1 MGGSYKSP
9 KVFAKHLM
17 ATTQDTVVTFS
28 VGDRVRER
36 ARKKLSTYCQSTSG
50 KMRFTTMAGGCS
62 IVHKGKEGSRIE
74 YLDILW
80 DGQKTPSLHMRNR
93 VSIETR

>member
-1 MGGSYKSP
+1 
-9 KVFAKHLM
+9 M

-36 ARKKLSTYCQSTSG
+36 AHQKEAFGRALLPQNKRPNEVYYYNNARVGQIVQ
-50 KMRFTTMAGGCS
+50 
-62 IVHKGKEGSRIE
+62 IVHKRNKRGGRIE

-93 VSIETR
+93 VSRIETR